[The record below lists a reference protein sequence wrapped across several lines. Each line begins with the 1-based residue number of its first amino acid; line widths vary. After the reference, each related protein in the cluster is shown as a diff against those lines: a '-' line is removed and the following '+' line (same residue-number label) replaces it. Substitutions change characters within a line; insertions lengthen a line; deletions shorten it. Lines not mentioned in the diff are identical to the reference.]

1 MSEINYHI
9 NPEEEGGWEITDD
22 QGAEWALKKIAEAK
36 AEAET
41 WREFYEHKMVEAATK
56 AANTID
62 FMSNKLR
69 QYFESV
75 PHHKTKTQ
83 ESYEL
88 PSGKLVLKAQAPEY
102 IRDDDALIDWAR
114 SSGHTGYI
122 KTVEKVSFDWAAMKN
137 ALPTKYVINSDGH
150 AIDTFTGEIV
160 SGLTV
165 NKREPKFTIE

>member
-62 FMSNKLR
+62 FMSAKLR

-102 IRDDDALIDWAR
+102 IRDDDALIYWAKAE
-114 SSGHTGYI
+114 HPELVKQTV
-122 KTVEKVSFDWAAMKN
+122 VEKFDWTTMKK
-137 ALPTKYVINSDGH
+137 ALPAEYVINADGH
-150 AIDTFTGEIV
+150 AINTTTGEIV
-160 SGLTV
+160 PGLTV
-165 NKREPKFTIE
+165 NEREPKFTIE